1 MKLFKLLL
9 CTLIVVSFVLASSGC
24 TFKTENATL
33 NQPRPAGETQSNV
46 LGYPNANRTFYF
58 NNRLLGLLT
67 TYQTK
72 DSATQVI
79 AFYKTEMQKRGYN
92 ITSDFISSSESG
104 GLMIFT
110 KGNDRVYVTVG
121 KDSAHGNTSI
131 AIKTK
136 YQA

>member
-33 NQPRPAGETQSNV
+33 NKTRPAGETQSNV
-46 LGYPNANRTFYF
+46 PGYPNANRTFYF
-58 NNRLLGLLT
+58 NNRLVGLLT
-67 TYQTK
+67 TYQTN
-72 DSATQVI
+72 DSAKQVI
-79 AFYKTEMQKRGYN
+79 VFYKTEMQKRGYN
-92 ITSDFISSSESG
+92 IASDFISPSKSG

-121 KDSAHGNTSI
+121 KDSHGNTSI